1 MARMSDGSVPEGA
14 GGGRTQKGWAPSG
27 SSADN
32 SGCVACGETA
42 FVDRRILPDLATRTC
57 TRCGLISSSID
68 RTGLGVAEFA
78 LVDEDKYLRS
88 VGATR
93 RRQAAPILEWL
104 TERFDP
110 GAKLLDVGCSFGF
123 FLLEAKRAGFT
134 IQGLEPDPQAYE
146 YCRRLLGEGVVRQAI
161 LDGGSAHARSANIV
175 TTLDV
180 IEHIPPKQ
188 HRAFAGRV
196 RDILTPQGVWVIKVP
211 STEGLYYRLSGLLA
225 TMYPKAGTD
234 LLRRMWQTRY
244 EYPHLV
250 YFSLP
255 SLSRWLDAFGF
266 TVLAHRYV
274 PEVPTRTAIDRL
286 STDGDISRAKAWLI
300 APAVVGVNL
309 VEALRGKSDGLV
321 AFARPRP

>member
-1 MARMSDGSVPEGA
+1 MAPMPGGSVPEDTA
-14 GGGRTQKGWAPSG
+14 GGPTQPSG
-27 SSADN
+27 VPAESPAGGFS
-32 SGCVACGETA
+32 CVACGETA
-42 FVDRRILPDLATRTC
+42 FVDRRILPDLVTRTC

-68 RTGLGVAEFA
+68 RTGPGVPEFA
-78 LVDEDKYLRS
+78 LVDEVAYLRS

-104 TERFDP
+104 TKQFNP

-146 YCRRLLGEGVVRQAI
+146 YCRRLLGEGVVRRAI
-161 LDGGSAHARSANIV
+161 LDEGSAHARSADIV

-180 IEHIPPKQ
+180 IEHIPPEQ

-196 RDILTPQGVWVIKVP
+196 RDILTPHGVWVIKVP

-225 TMYPKAGTD
+225 TMYPKAGAD
-234 LLRRMWQTRY
+234 LVRRLWQTRY

-255 SLSRWLDAFGF
+255 SLSRWLNAFGF

-309 VEALRGKSDGLV
+309 VEALRRKSDGLV
-321 AFARPRP
+321 VFARPSP